1 MKWVAIAV
9 LIVVSIGQ
17 TPQPKYRTGVEIVRV
32 DVLVTDGNT
41 PVAGLTSDDFELKD
55 RGVPQKIDA
64 AAIVDVPVS
73 MLLTLDTSSSVKG
86 NTLARLKD
94 AAHAAVAQLGGN
106 DRAALIAFSTIVEM
120 AVPWGNGAESIREGI
135 NRSEAGGGTS
145 LYDAAFSALTMRD
158 EVPGYRGLVVLFSDG
173 ADTTSWLPPDAV
185 LQKARQTDAVVYTIR
200 LGEEVHRMLYRR
212 SGVELIGRPT
222 APIAAEP
229 FLGELA
235 DVTGGKTFVA
245 ESADRLRD
253 VFAKV
258 VTEFRTRYLL
268 TYTPQGVDG
277 DGWHPIEVKLK
288 GKKGRITA
296 RRGYSRAAGD
306 AR

>member
-1 MKWVAIAV
+1 MKWVVVAA
-9 LIVVSIGQ
+9 LMVVSIGQ
-17 TPQPKYRTGVEIVRV
+17 TPQPKYRTGVEVVRV
-32 DVLVTDGNT
+32 DVLVTDSNT

-86 NTLARLKD
+86 NTLAGLKD
-94 AAHAAVAQLGGN
+94 AAHAAVAQLGSS

-120 AVPWGNGAESIREGI
+120 AVPWGQGAASIREGI
-135 NRSEAGGGTS
+135 NKSEAGGGTS
-145 LYDAAFSALTMRD
+145 LYDAAFAALTMRD
-158 EVPGYRGLVVLFSDG
+158 QEPGYRGLVVLFSDG
-173 ADTTSWLPPDAV
+173 ADTTSWLTSAAV
-185 LQKARQTDAVVYTIR
+185 LEKARQTDAVVYTIG
-200 LGEEVHRMLYRR
+200 LGEAAGRMLYRR
-212 SGVELIGRPT
+212 SGIELLDRPIS
-222 APIAAEP
+222 PIAAKP

-253 VFAKV
+253 AFAKV
-258 VTEFRTRYLL
+258 VAEFRTRYLL
-268 TYTPQGVDG
+268 TYTPQGVDAA
-277 DGWHPIEVKLK
+277 GWHPIEVKLK
-288 GKKGRITA
+288 SKKGRISA